1 MPCSQ
6 LAERP
11 NANPASSRRPTA
23 NQLQAF
29 RFDLAPAA
37 DRRKLFSKVV
47 SAAVSA
53 ERARRVK
60 FNQYAHSTSI
70 YICALPRE
78 RAHSGS
84 GLSVNFLLFFC
95 QLIHLTWRRRTGIVS
110 PNKPA
115 WRLCA
120 NHATLTNTL
129 ATPQLCS
136 RTHSHMEAAWKP
148 SDNIV
153 QIKYTKST
161 RGKLECIECT
171 DTFLR
176 LCVCVCL
183 CASAAYANIFM
194 A

>member
-60 FNQYAHSTSI
+60 FNQYAHSASI

-84 GLSVNFLLFFC
+84 GLSVNFLLFLPIDSFDMAQTDRHC
-95 QLIHLTWRRRTGIVS
+95 EPQKTRVAPVRKSRNAHEHFS
-110 PNKPA
+110 
-115 WRLCA
+115 
-120 NHATLTNTL
+120 NT
-129 ATPQLCS
+129 TTMQP
-136 RTHSHMEAAWKP
+136 
-148 SDNIV
+148 
-153 QIKYTKST
+153 YT
-161 RGKLECIECT
+161 
-171 DTFLR
+171 
-176 LCVCVCL
+176 
-183 CASAAYANIFM
+183 
-194 A
+194 